1 MTLRVGSSTVTARP
15 TETREKQDD
24 PMKVLAGVGLLSV
37 LLCNGAQARDI
48 EVGSILICDTEQ
60 QAQRVSTL
68 LRGDEQN
75 MAAAIDAIN
84 AEEKGLPVCGLD
96 EAEYVRGADLATVR
110 AERQTYQIA
119 PILLVGIIRR
129 NAVRPVPQN
138 VYFSAFQIDE
148 RVA

>member
-1 MTLRVGSSTVTARP
+1 
-15 TETREKQDD
+15 
-24 PMKVLAGVGLLSV
+24 MKVLAGVGLLSV
-37 LLCNGAQARDI
+37 LLCNGAEARDI

-60 QAQRVSTL
+60 QAERVSTV

-75 MAAAIDAIN
+75 MAAAVSAIN

-96 EAEYVRGADLATVR
+96 EAEYVRGADVAMVR

-129 NAVRPVPQN
+129 NAVQQCRRMCTSQHSKSM
-138 VYFSAFQIDE
+138 SASHSDLS
-148 RVA
+148 RRAAAASRGR

>member
-1 MTLRVGSSTVTARP
+1 LTLRVGSTAAIAQP
-15 TETREKQDD
+15 TEVREKQEG
-24 PMKVLAGVGLLSV
+24 PMKVLASVWLLSV
-37 LLCNGAQARDI
+37 LLCNCVEARDI
-48 EVGSILICDTEQ
+48 EVGTILICDTEQ
-60 QAQRVSTL
+60 QAKRVSTL

-75 MAAAIDAIN
+75 MAAAISAIN

-96 EAEYVRGADLATVR
+96 EAEYVRGADVATVR

-129 NAVRPVPQN
+129 NGVQSVPQN

-148 RVA
+148 RLA